1 VPGVRPRLGGD
12 VEHITKSLTAMVLAV
27 VAALLFVLGAAFSV
41 AAFASLASVT
51 ASTSLGLA
59 HAADWLRFTAGLM
72 ALAGVCAAGWE
83 LVLRGAWGG
92 VWEAAAGALGILLIT
107 IGLLIAAVSPAA
119 RPAANVVGGVG
130 IGVWAVLLASRAA
143 RRSLD
148 EERARQQAMHPEHQ
162 AALWLVAAGGLVLL
176 AAGYSLTPGLT
187 RQSVGVTAGIL
198 QAAGVA
204 ILMAAI
210 ASAPALRR
218 LMTRTVPAV
227 LAGLTLLTA
236 AFAAFAVVSGL
247 FFGPVLQLGGLR
259 IGYPVATGLQL
270 LAAGVL
276 GYAAWERVREL
287 AVPRT
292 S

>member
-1 VPGVRPRLGGD
+1 

-27 VAALLFVLGAAFSV
+27 VAASLFVLGAAFGV
-41 AAFASLASVT
+41 ATFASLTSVT

-59 HAADWLRFTAGLM
+59 HAADWLRFAAGLV
-72 ALAGVCAAGWE
+72 ALAAVCAAGWE
-83 LVLRGAWGG
+83 LVLRGAWEGA
-92 VWEAAAGALGILLIT
+92 WEAAAGALGILLIT
-107 IGLLIAAVSPAA
+107 IGLLIAAVSPTA
-119 RPAANVVGGVG
+119 RPAADVVGGVG

-148 EERARQQAMHPEHQ
+148 EERARQQAGHPEHQ

-204 ILMAAI
+204 VLLSAI

-247 FFGPVLQLGGLR
+247 FFGPTLQLGGLR
-259 IGYPVATGLQL
+259 IGYPVAIGLQL

-287 AVPRT
+287 AVPAA